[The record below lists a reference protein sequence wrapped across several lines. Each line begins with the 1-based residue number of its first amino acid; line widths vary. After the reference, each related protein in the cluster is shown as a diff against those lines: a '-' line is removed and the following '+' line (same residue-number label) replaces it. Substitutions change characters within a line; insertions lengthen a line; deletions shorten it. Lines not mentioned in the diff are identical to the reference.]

1 MTWVYRIGCNSFWP
15 ISRSFPTRR
24 AQIAFTLGL
33 SGGDSTTRR
42 PTSVDSSSLREQ
54 VVVGGGPHLDC
65 YPQIS
70 FEREFEVLCGNL
82 KME

>member
-1 MTWVYRIGCNSFWP
+1 
-15 ISRSFPTRR
+15 
-24 AQIAFTLGL
+24 L
-33 SGGDSTTRR
+33 TTRR

-54 VVVGGGPHLDC
+54 AVVGGWPHLDC

-70 FEREFEVLCGNL
+70 FEREFEVFCGSL